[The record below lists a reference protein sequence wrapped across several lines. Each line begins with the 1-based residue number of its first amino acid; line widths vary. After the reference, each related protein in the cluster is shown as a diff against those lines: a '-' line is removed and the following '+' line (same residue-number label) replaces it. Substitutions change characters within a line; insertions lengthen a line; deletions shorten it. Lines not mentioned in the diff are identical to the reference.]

1 MRSGILLDLMQ
12 CEDVDL
18 SHLQLYSRN
27 VIAES
32 KFKDIAIS
40 VHECQ
45 MAESLICQAK

>member
-18 SHLQLYSRN
+18 SHLQQ
-27 VIAES
+27 S

-40 VHECQ
+40 MHEFQ